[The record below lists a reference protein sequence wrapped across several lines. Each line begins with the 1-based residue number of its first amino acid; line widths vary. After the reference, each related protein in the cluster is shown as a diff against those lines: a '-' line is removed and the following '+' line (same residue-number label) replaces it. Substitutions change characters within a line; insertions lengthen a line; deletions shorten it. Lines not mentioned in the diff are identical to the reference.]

1 MFVAET
7 KNGMRRKETK
17 ERENSVKALVKAEM
31 VGSQKRFLFFPNVL
45 IETSALKSRPW
56 GLQKR

>member
-1 MFVAET
+1 MFVVET

-31 VGSQKRFLFFPNVL
+31 VLKEVPFFPNVL
-45 IETSALKSRPW
+45 IETPALKSRPW